1 MLRPLAV
8 GAQHERPHAKE
19 RTRYDPAVAQ
29 VEAALIR
36 TLRCPHCNRLDPA
49 PPPLRGVRDERRRCT
64 RGGSCSGWMKLTLE
78 QVIVVDGIWE
88 MTEAGTVAVGT
99 VG

>member
-29 VEAALIR
+29 VETALIK
-36 TLRCPHCNRLDPA
+36 TMRCPHCRRLDPT
-49 PPPLRGVRDERRRCT
+49 PPVLTGVRDERRRCT
-64 RGGSCSGWMKLTLE
+64 CQKWMKLTLE
-78 QVIVVDGIWE
+78 QVIVVDGIWK
-88 MTEAGTVAVGT
+88 MTETGTVAAGTVG
-99 VG
+99 